1 MGWFSSLC
9 SGVSSFV
16 SSAVSTVVSVGS
28 SIVSKARDVAGKTLS
43 WMAEKAEGFVGAVKD
58 VWEKTKPFI
67 QNVIRPAVRFAA
79 KWAAINL
86 PTFPWVSTALTAFD
100 KALGALV
107 AWDQSDLAKK
117 VEAAINWSIA
127 KAKNLREAWMGPA
140 ETEEA
145 EQHEAALREA
155 RSKVR
160 GEAAQGI
167 DLALLINQ
175 YSQLA
180 TGIKNVL
187 ENNAITDFQ
196 HYLRLRAA
204 QKLLG
209 DTELRLAEA
218 QDINA
223 IDEDDLFITEIAAEL
238 LKADPQ
244 ISDAQTQQLD
254 EIILRRFG
262 KKLIPFVFEELI
274 IAWGVNLDAL
284 DKEWQKLNASQAKKK
299 TEMRRLETSQRLA
312 ELSSEESAQLAK
324 LQTELPKLTA
334 KAEQK
339 RKKTNEM
346 RNYVFAAE
354 GFLQMLEKEPEEF
367 AGKEYMLEDSAT
379 VGMLIIDCAQ
389 HGKSWEKL
397 TQDEQSLIID
407 FANIF
412 EEASRARTAQV
423 VEVAL

>member
-1 MGWFSSLC
+1 MGWLKSAWNSVK
-9 SGVSSFV
+9 SAV
-16 SSAVSTVVSVGS
+16 SSAWETTKE
-28 SIVSKARDVAGKTLS
+28 IAGKALDF
-43 WMAEKAEGFVGAVKD
+43 MAEKAETFVGAVKD
-58 VWEKTKPFI
+58 VWEKAKPI
-67 QNVIRPAVRFAA
+67 IENVVRPGIRFAA
-79 KWAAINL
+79 KWAATNL

-100 KALGALV
+100 KALGVLV
-107 AWDQSDLAKK
+107 AWDQSDMAKK
-117 VEAAINWSIA
+117 VEAAINWVIG
-127 KAKNLREAWMGPA
+127 KAKKLREAVMTPD
-140 ETEEA
+140 EVSEA
-145 EQHEAALREA
+145 EEHESALREA

-167 DLALLINQ
+167 DLALLITR
-175 YSQLA
+175 YAQLA

-187 ENNAITDFQ
+187 ENNAISDFQ

-204 QKLLG
+204 QKLLD
-209 DTELRLAEA
+209 DTERSLLEA
-218 QDINA
+218 QDISA
-223 IDEDDLFITEIAAEL
+223 IDEDDLFLTEVAAKL
-238 LKADPQ
+238 LQAQPQ

-284 DKEWQKLNASQAKKK
+284 EKEWQKLNANQAKKK
-299 TEMRRLETSQRLA
+299 VEMRRLETSQRLA
-312 ELSSEESAQLAK
+312 ELSPEESAQLAK

-339 RKKTNEM
+339 RKKTGEM

-389 HGKSWEKL
+389 HGKPWEKL
-397 TQDEQSLIID
+397 SQDEQSLIID

-412 EEASRARTAQV
+412 EEASRTRTAQM
-423 VEVAL
+423 VEVTL

>member
-1 MGWFSSLC
+1 MGWLKSAWNSVK
-9 SGVSSFV
+9 SAV
-16 SSAVSTVVSVGS
+16 SSAWETTKE
-28 SIVSKARDVAGKTLS
+28 IAGKALDF
-43 WMAEKAEGFVGAVKD
+43 MAEKAETFVGAVKD
-58 VWEKTKPFI
+58 VWEKAKPI
-67 QNVIRPAVRFAA
+67 IENVVRPGIRFAA
-79 KWAAINL
+79 KWAATNL

-100 KALGALV
+100 KALGVLV
-107 AWDQSDLAKK
+107 AWDQSDMAKK
-117 VEAAINWSIA
+117 VEAAINWVIG
-127 KAKNLREAWMGPA
+127 KAKKLREAVMTP
-140 ETEEA
+140 EEVSEA
-145 EQHEAALREA
+145 EEHESALREA

-167 DLALLINQ
+167 DLALLITR
-175 YSQLA
+175 YAQLA

-187 ENNAITDFQ
+187 ENNAISDFQ

-204 QKLLG
+204 QKLLD
-209 DTELRLAEA
+209 DTERSLLEA
-218 QDINA
+218 QDISA
-223 IDEDDLFITEIAAEL
+223 IDEDDLFLTEVAAKL
-238 LKADPQ
+238 LQAQPQ

-284 DKEWQKLNASQAKKK
+284 EKEWQKLNANQAKKK
-299 TEMRRLETSQRLA
+299 VEMRRLETSQRLA
-312 ELSSEESAQLAK
+312 ELSPEESAQLAK

-339 RKKTNEM
+339 RKKTGEM

-389 HGKSWEKL
+389 HGKPWEKL
-397 TQDEQSLIID
+397 SQDEQSLIID

-412 EEASRARTAQV
+412 EEASRTRTAQM
-423 VEVAL
+423 VEVTL

>member
-1 MGWFSSLC
+1 MGWLSSAWN
-9 SGVSSFV
+9 SVKSAV
-16 SSAVSTVVSVGS
+16 SSAWETTKE
-28 SIVSKARDVAGKTLS
+28 IAGKALDF
-43 WMAEKAEGFVGAVKD
+43 MAEKAETFVGAVKE
-58 VWEKTKPFI
+58 VWEKAKPI
-67 QNVIRPAVRFAA
+67 IENVVRPGVRFAA
-79 KWAAINL
+79 KWAATNL

-100 KALGALV
+100 KALGVLV
-107 AWDQSDLAKK
+107 AWDQSDMAKK
-117 VEAAINWSIA
+117 VEAAINWVIG
-127 KAKNLREAWMGPA
+127 KAKKLREVVMTP
-140 ETEEA
+140 EEA
-145 EQHEAALREA
+145 AEAEEHESALREA

-167 DLALLINQ
+167 DLALLITQ
-175 YSQLA
+175 YAQLA
-180 TGIKNVL
+180 TSIKNVL
-187 ENNAITDFQ
+187 ENNAISDFQ

-204 QKLLG
+204 QKLLA
-209 DTELRLAEA
+209 DTERSLLEA
-218 QDINA
+218 QDISA
-223 IDEDDLFITEIAAEL
+223 IDEDDLFLTEVAAEL
-238 LKADPQ
+238 LQAQPQ

-284 DKEWQKLNASQAKKK
+284 EKEWQKLNANQAKKK
-299 TEMRRLETSQRLA
+299 VEMRRLETSQRLA
-312 ELSSEESAQLAK
+312 ELSPEESAQLAK

-339 RKKTNEM
+339 RKKTGEM

-389 HGKSWEKL
+389 HGKPWEKL
-397 TQDEQSLIID
+397 SQDEQSLIID

-412 EEASRARTAQV
+412 EEASRTRTAQM
-423 VEVAL
+423 VEVTL

>member
-1 MGWFSSLC
+1 M
-9 SGVSSFV
+9 
-16 SSAVSTVVSVGS
+16 
-28 SIVSKARDVAGKTLS
+28 
-43 WMAEKAEGFVGAVKD
+43 
-58 VWEKTKPFI
+58 
-67 QNVIRPAVRFAA
+67 
-79 KWAAINL
+79 
-86 PTFPWVSTALTAFD
+86 
-100 KALGALV
+100 
-107 AWDQSDLAKK
+107 
-117 VEAAINWSIA
+117 
-127 KAKNLREAWMGPA
+127 
-140 ETEEA
+140 
-145 EQHEAALREA
+145 
-155 RSKVR
+155 
-160 GEAAQGI
+160 
-167 DLALLINQ
+167 
-175 YSQLA
+175 
-180 TGIKNVL
+180 
-187 ENNAITDFQ
+187 
-196 HYLRLRAA
+196 
-204 QKLLG
+204 
-209 DTELRLAEA
+209 
-218 QDINA
+218 
-223 IDEDDLFITEIAAEL
+223 
-238 LKADPQ
+238 
-244 ISDAQTQQLD
+244 
-254 EIILRRFG
+254 
-262 KKLIPFVFEELI
+262 
-274 IAWGVNLDAL
+274 NLDAL

>member
-1 MGWFSSLC
+1 MGWLKSAWNSVK
-9 SGVSSFV
+9 SAV
-16 SSAVSTVVSVGS
+16 SSAWETTKE
-28 SIVSKARDVAGKTLS
+28 IAGKALDF
-43 WMAEKAEGFVGAVKD
+43 MAEKAETFVGAVKE
-58 VWEKTKPFI
+58 VWEKAKPI
-67 QNVIRPAVRFAA
+67 IENVVRPGIRFAA
-79 KWAAINL
+79 KWAATNL

-100 KALGALV
+100 KALGVLV
-107 AWDQSDLAKK
+107 AWDQSDMAKK
-117 VEAAINWSIA
+117 VEAAINWVIG
-127 KAKNLREAWMGPA
+127 KAKKLREAVMTPD
-140 ETEEA
+140 EVSEA
-145 EQHEAALREA
+145 EEHESALREA

-167 DLALLINQ
+167 DLALLITR
-175 YSQLA
+175 YAQLA

-187 ENNAITDFQ
+187 ENNAISDFQ

-204 QKLLG
+204 QKLLD
-209 DTELRLAEA
+209 DTERSLLEA
-218 QDINA
+218 QDISA
-223 IDEDDLFITEIAAEL
+223 IDEDDLFLTEVAAEL
-238 LKADPQ
+238 LQAQPQ

-284 DKEWQKLNASQAKKK
+284 EKEWQKLNANQAKKK
-299 TEMRRLETSQRLA
+299 VEMRRLETSQRLA
-312 ELSSEESAQLAK
+312 ELSPEESAQLAK

-339 RKKTNEM
+339 RKKTGEM

-389 HGKSWEKL
+389 HGKPWEKL
-397 TQDEQSLIID
+397 SQDEQSLIID

-412 EEASRARTAQV
+412 EEASRTRTAQM
-423 VEVAL
+423 VEVTL

>member
-1 MGWFSSLC
+1 MGWLSSAWN
-9 SGVSSFV
+9 SVKSAV
-16 SSAVSTVVSVGS
+16 SSAWETTKE
-28 SIVSKARDVAGKTLS
+28 IAGKALDF
-43 WMAEKAEGFVGAVKD
+43 MAEKAETFVGAVKE
-58 VWEKTKPFI
+58 VWEKAKPI
-67 QNVIRPAVRFAA
+67 IENVVRPGVRFAA
-79 KWAAINL
+79 KWAATNL

-100 KALGALV
+100 KALGVLV
-107 AWDQSDLAKK
+107 AWDQSDMAKK
-117 VEAAINWSIA
+117 VEAAINWVIG
-127 KAKNLREAWMGPA
+127 KAKKLREAVMTP
-140 ETEEA
+140 EEVSEA
-145 EQHEAALREA
+145 EEHESALREA

-167 DLALLINQ
+167 DLALLITR
-175 YSQLA
+175 YAQLA

-187 ENNAITDFQ
+187 ENNAISDFQ

-204 QKLLG
+204 QKLLD
-209 DTELRLAEA
+209 DTERSLLEA
-218 QDINA
+218 QDISA
-223 IDEDDLFITEIAAEL
+223 IDEDDLFLTEVAAKL
-238 LKADPQ
+238 LQAQPQ

-284 DKEWQKLNASQAKKK
+284 EKEWQKLNANQAKKK
-299 TEMRRLETSQRLA
+299 VEMRRLETSQRLA
-312 ELSSEESAQLAK
+312 ELSPEESAQLAK
-324 LQTELPKLTA
+324 LQTEQPKLTA

-339 RKKTNEM
+339 RKKTGEM

-389 HGKSWEKL
+389 HGKPWEKL
-397 TQDEQSLIID
+397 SQDEQSLIID

-412 EEASRARTAQV
+412 EEASRTRTAQM
-423 VEVAL
+423 VEVTL

>member
-1 MGWFSSLC
+1 MGWLSSAWN
-9 SGVSSFV
+9 SVKSAV
-16 SSAVSTVVSVGS
+16 SSAWETTKE
-28 SIVSKARDVAGKTLS
+28 IAGKALDF
-43 WMAEKAEGFVGAVKD
+43 MAEKAETFVGAVKE
-58 VWEKTKPFI
+58 VWEKAKPI
-67 QNVIRPAVRFAA
+67 IENVVRPGVRFAA
-79 KWAAINL
+79 KWAATNL

-100 KALGALV
+100 KALGVLV
-107 AWDQSDLAKK
+107 AWDQSDMAKK
-117 VEAAINWSIA
+117 VEAAINWVIG
-127 KAKNLREAWMGPA
+127 KAKKLREVVMTP
-140 ETEEA
+140 EEA
-145 EQHEAALREA
+145 AEAEEHESALREA

-167 DLALLINQ
+167 DLALLITQ
-175 YSQLA
+175 YAQLA
-180 TGIKNVL
+180 TSIKNVL
-187 ENNAITDFQ
+187 ENNAISDFQ

-204 QKLLG
+204 QKLLA
-209 DTELRLAEA
+209 DTERSLLEA
-218 QDINA
+218 QDISA
-223 IDEDDLFITEIAAEL
+223 IDEDDLFLTEVAAEL
-238 LKADPQ
+238 LQAQPQ
-244 ISDAQTQQLD
+244 INDAQTQQLD

-284 DKEWQKLNASQAKKK
+284 EKEWQKLNANQAKKK
-299 TEMRRLETSQRLA
+299 VEMRRLETSQRLA
-312 ELSSEESAQLAK
+312 ELSPEESAQLTK

-339 RKKTNEM
+339 RKKTGEM

-389 HGKSWEKL
+389 HGKPWEKL

-412 EEASRARTAQV
+412 EEASRTRTAQM
-423 VEVAL
+423 VEVTL

>member
-1 MGWFSSLC
+1 MGWLKSAWNSVK
-9 SGVSSFV
+9 SAV
-16 SSAVSTVVSVGS
+16 SSAWETTKE
-28 SIVSKARDVAGKTLS
+28 IAGKALDF
-43 WMAEKAEGFVGAVKD
+43 MAEKAETFVGAVKE
-58 VWEKTKPFI
+58 VWEKAKPI
-67 QNVIRPAVRFAA
+67 IENVVRPGIRFAA
-79 KWAAINL
+79 KWAATNL

-100 KALGALV
+100 KALGVLV
-107 AWDQSDLAKK
+107 AWDQSGMAKK
-117 VEAAINWSIA
+117 VEAAINWVIG
-127 KAKNLREAWMGPA
+127 KAKKLREAVMTPD
-140 ETEEA
+140 EVSEA
-145 EQHEAALREA
+145 EEHESALREA

-167 DLALLINQ
+167 DLALLITR
-175 YSQLA
+175 YAQLA

-187 ENNAITDFQ
+187 ENNAISDFQ

-204 QKLLG
+204 QKLLD
-209 DTELRLAEA
+209 DTERSLLEA
-218 QDINA
+218 QDISA
-223 IDEDDLFITEIAAEL
+223 IDEDDLFLTEVAAEL
-238 LKADPQ
+238 LQAQPQ

-274 IAWGVNLDAL
+274 IAWGVNLDTL
-284 DKEWQKLNASQAKKK
+284 EKEWQKLNANQAKKK
-299 TEMRRLETSQRLA
+299 VEMRRLETSQRLA
-312 ELSSEESAQLAK
+312 ELSPEESAQLAK

-339 RKKTNEM
+339 RKKTGEM

-389 HGKSWEKL
+389 HGKPWEKL
-397 TQDEQSLIID
+397 SQDEQSLIID

-412 EEASRARTAQV
+412 EEASRTRTAQM
-423 VEVAL
+423 VEVTL

>member
-1 MGWFSSLC
+1 MGWLSSAWN
-9 SGVSSFV
+9 SVKSAV
-16 SSAVSTVVSVGS
+16 SSAWETTKE
-28 SIVSKARDVAGKTLS
+28 IAGKALDF
-43 WMAEKAEGFVGAVKD
+43 MAEKAETFVGAVKE
-58 VWEKTKPFI
+58 VWEKAKPI
-67 QNVIRPAVRFAA
+67 IENVVRPGVRFAA
-79 KWAAINL
+79 KWAATNL

-100 KALGALV
+100 KALGVLV
-107 AWDQSDLAKK
+107 AWDQSDMAKK
-117 VEAAINWSIA
+117 VEAAINWVIG
-127 KAKNLREAWMGPA
+127 KAKKLREVVMTP
-140 ETEEA
+140 EEA
-145 EQHEAALREA
+145 AEADEHESALREA

-167 DLALLINQ
+167 DLALLITQ
-175 YSQLA
+175 YAQLA
-180 TGIKNVL
+180 TSIKNVL
-187 ENNAITDFQ
+187 ENNAISDFQ

-204 QKLLG
+204 QKLLA
-209 DTELRLAEA
+209 DTERSLLEA
-218 QDINA
+218 QDISA
-223 IDEDDLFITEIAAEL
+223 IDEDDLFLTEVAAEL
-238 LKADPQ
+238 LQAQPQ

-284 DKEWQKLNASQAKKK
+284 EKEWQKLNANQAKKK
-299 TEMRRLETSQRLA
+299 VEMRRLETSQRLA
-312 ELSSEESAQLAK
+312 ELSPEESAQLAK

-339 RKKTNEM
+339 RKKTGEM

-389 HGKSWEKL
+389 HGKPWEKL
-397 TQDEQSLIID
+397 SQDEQSLIID

-412 EEASRARTAQV
+412 EEASRTRTAQM
-423 VEVAL
+423 VEVTL

>member
-1 MGWFSSLC
+1 MGWLSSAWENVK
-9 SGVSSFV
+9 SAV
-16 SSAVSTVVSVGS
+16 SSAWETTKE
-28 SIVSKARDVAGKTLS
+28 IAGKALDF
-43 WMAEKAEGFVGAVKD
+43 MAEKAETFIGAVKE
-58 VWEKTKPFI
+58 VWEKAKPI
-67 QNVIRPAVRFAA
+67 IENVVRPGVRFAA
-79 KWAAINL
+79 KWAATNL

-100 KALGALV
+100 KALGVLV
-107 AWDQSDLAKK
+107 AWDQSDMAKK
-117 VEAAINWSIA
+117 VEAAINWVIG
-127 KAKNLREAWMGPA
+127 KAKKLREVVMTP
-140 ETEEA
+140 EEA
-145 EQHEAALREA
+145 TEAKEHESALREA

-167 DLALLINQ
+167 DLALLITQ
-175 YSQLA
+175 YAQLA
-180 TGIKNVL
+180 TSIKNVL
-187 ENNAITDFQ
+187 ENNAISDFQ

-204 QKLLG
+204 QKLLA
-209 DTELRLAEA
+209 DTERSLLEA
-218 QDINA
+218 QDISA
-223 IDEDDLFITEIAAEL
+223 IDEDDMFLTEVAAEL
-238 LKADPQ
+238 LQAQPQ
-244 ISDAQTQQLD
+244 INDAQTQQLD

-284 DKEWQKLNASQAKKK
+284 EKEWQKLNANQAKKK
-299 TEMRRLETSQRLA
+299 VEMRRLETSQRLA
-312 ELSSEESAQLAK
+312 ELSPEESAQLAK
-324 LQTELPKLTA
+324 LQTELPKLAA

-339 RKKTNEM
+339 RKKTGEM

-389 HGKSWEKL
+389 HGKPWEKL

-412 EEASRARTAQV
+412 EEASRTRTAQM
-423 VEVAL
+423 VEVTL